1 MSEKEQPPE
10 GFSEVS
16 IESMKWCPYEA
27 FAKDWM
33 ALAAGDETGFNAMT
47 VAWGQ
52 TGSLWGKP
60 DGAISHPVAT
70 VYVRP
75 QRYTNEF
82 MRRQGLFTLSHFG
95 REQRKA
101 LGVLGSR
108 SGRSGDKVQAAGL
121 TPVFWGGTVFF
132 REAAMV
138 IVCRKLYHTRLVQ
151 EGFADEAIVK
161 ANYPERD
168 FHEVYI
174 GEILAVLQRD

>member
-1 MSEKEQPPE
+1 MSETEKTPE

-16 IESMKWCPYEA
+16 AESLVWRPYEA

-33 ALAAGDETGFNAMT
+33 ALAAGSEKGFNAMT

-52 TGSLWGKP
+52 VGSLWGKP
-60 DGAISHPVAT
+60 DGGIAHPVAT

-82 MRRQGLFTLSHFG
+82 MKRQSLFTLSHFG
-95 REQRKA
+95 QEQRKA

-108 SGRSGDKVQAAGL
+108 SGRDGDKVADAGL
-121 TPVFWGGTVFF
+121 TPVFWGDTVFF
-132 REAAMV
+132 KEATMV
-138 IVCRKLYHTRLVQ
+138 IVCRKIYHTQLVP
-151 EGFADEAIVK
+151 EGFEDEAIMK

-174 GEILAVLQRD
+174 GEILKMWLHE